1 MNVLQGDNASQSS
14 DVSRRLDEG
23 AADRSDG
30 QDETIIL
37 TSTPAAQA
45 IPPVDSSVSGQSRD
59 APSSPSLWKRLSG
72 LAGGGRE
79 HVTTRP
85 LARETAQTLSPV
97 RELDLQRSPVLSPR
111 AQLEQ
116 IRMDTELM
124 ELSCRRAAAQLEQ
137 LRIETETAELATR
150 RTWAESGGL
159 SACRQIS
166 FDDGLALPRIA
177 GGPGRRGSGQR
188 ESLLL
193 L

>member
-59 APSSPSLWKRLSG
+59 APSPSLWPGKRLSG

-79 HVTTRP
+79 HVTTRT

-97 RELDLQRSPVLSPR
+97 RELDLQQSPVLSPG

-124 ELSCRRAAAQLEQ
+124 EHSP
-137 LRIETETAELATR
+137 
-150 RTWAESGGL
+150 S
-159 SACRQIS
+159 
-166 FDDGLALPRIA
+166 
-177 GGPGRRGSGQR
+177 
-188 ESLLL
+188 SLLL